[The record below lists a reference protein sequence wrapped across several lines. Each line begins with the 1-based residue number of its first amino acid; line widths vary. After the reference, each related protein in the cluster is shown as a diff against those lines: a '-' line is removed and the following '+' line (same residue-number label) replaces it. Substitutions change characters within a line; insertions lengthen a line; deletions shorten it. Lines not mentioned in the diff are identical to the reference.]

1 MGKAL
6 KPEEAIASMKKF
18 GFTPLVPYP
27 GTDKPWLSNCE
38 VCGTNVSPALSS
50 VKTGHGCRKCA
61 YLKNAKN
68 ATRSRSEANKILRA
82 ANLIPLVP
90 YPGAGEPWLSK
101 CKTCEQEVSP
111 RLAAVIR
118 GGGCKYCRY
127 DTVSKKLS
135 LSNTEILVTLKKAG
149 VKPLETYPGDR
160 KTPWK
165 TECLSCGKELTIRI
179 SQLRVS
185 KIKACRDCR
194 SSDKYKI
201 EDKVAQK
208 EMISF
213 GARPL
218 EVYPGDSIKWK
229 CECLRCGAEVTP
241 TLSSAR
247 SGTNP
252 CRDCTYPLNGLKTRD
267 LRSTKEYKEIMFKR
281 SLDKFKSQD
290 EDAQKE
296 MISFGA
302 KPLEDY
308 PGANKSWKCLC
319 LKCNM
324 EVYPRLS
331 KVRGGTNPCR
341 DCAYLSTGLR
351 HRNNSE
357 KCRLEMLNA
366 GFITLVEYPGLNI
379 PWLSKCQGCQKEV
392 TPRLGTVRIG
402 RGCINCTN
410 YGFNPQ
416 DSAIVYLIQKGDI
429 LKIGI
434 ANTQSKRLADHS
446 RHDWELHSL
455 IECSNGRQAI
465 FIETAILRW
474 FRQELKA
481 PIACTPKDMPQRG
494 WTETITIEYTSPEE
508 VWAKVQKLKKKS
520 RHFQGLPS
528 EKTRYSLKRV

>member
-6 KPEEAIASMKKF
+6 KPKEAIASMKKF

-27 GTDKPWLSNCE
+27 GASKPWLSKCK
-38 VCGTNVSPALSS
+38 VCKTEVSPALSS
-50 VKTGHGCRKCA
+50 VKTGHSCRKCTYIKRSKDA
-61 YLKNAKN
+61 M
-68 ATRSRSEANKILRA
+68 RSRSDANKLLRE

-90 YPGAGEPWLSK
+90 YPGAGKPWLSK
-101 CKTCEQEVSP
+101 CKACQREVSP

-118 GGGCKYCRY
+118 GGGCKYCRSE
-127 DTVSKKLS
+127 TMSKKLS
-135 LSNTEILVTLKKAG
+135 LSDKEVLTTLEKAG
-149 VKPLETYPGDR
+149 VSPLTVYSGNR

-165 TECLSCGKELTIRI
+165 VECLSCGKKLTIRI

-185 KIKACRDCR
+185 KNKACRDCR

-201 EDKVAQK
+201 KDKVARK

-218 EVYPGDSIKWK
+218 EIYPGDSIKWK
-229 CECLRCGAEVTP
+229 CECLHCGVEVTP

-252 CRDCTYPLNGLKTRD
+252 CRDC
-267 LRSTKEYKEIMFKR
+267 
-281 SLDKFKSQD
+281 
-290 EDAQKE
+290 
-296 MISFGA
+296 
-302 KPLEDY
+302 
-308 PGANKSWKCLC
+308 
-319 LKCNM
+319 
-324 EVYPRLS
+324 
-331 KVRGGTNPCR
+331 
-341 DCAYLSTGLR
+341 AYVLTGLR

-366 GFITLVEYPGLNI
+366 GFITLVEYPGINI
-379 PWLSKCQGCQKEV
+379 PWLSKCQGCKKEV

-446 RHDWELHSL
+446 KYDWELHSL
-455 IECSNGRQAI
+455 IKCSNGRQAI

-481 PIACTPKDMPQRG
+481 PVACTPKDMPQRG
-494 WTETITIEYTSPEE
+494 WTETIAIDYISPKE
-508 VWAKVQKLKKKS
+508 VWAKVQKLAKKS